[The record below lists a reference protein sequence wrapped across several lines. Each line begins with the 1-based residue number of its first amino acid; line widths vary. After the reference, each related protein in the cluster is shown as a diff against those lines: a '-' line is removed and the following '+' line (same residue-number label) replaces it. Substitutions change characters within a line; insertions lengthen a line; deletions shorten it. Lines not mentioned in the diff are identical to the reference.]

1 MKVVIAGGGAVGT
14 FIADELQQ
22 AGHTVDII
30 EQDLARVERAR
41 SSAEP
46 AGVAWHAA
54 DACEVS
60 SLREI
65 GLDDADVVAAVTG
78 DDEDNLVIS
87 LLAKQEFA
95 VPRVVARVNN
105 PKNEWL
111 FNENWGVDVAVS
123 TPHLLTALVEEAVS
137 VGSLVR
143 LLSFE
148 GGRAS
153 LIEVTLATGSPAAD
167 REVVELDFPRDSTVV
182 AVVRNDRVIVP
193 RGDTRLLPG
202 DEVLVLVTDESIDDV
217 REILTERPPS
227 ANGDAPEPDG
237 STEPS
242 DAQA

>member
-1 MKVVIAGGGAVGT
+1 
-14 FIADELQQ
+14 
-22 AGHTVDII
+22 
-30 EQDLARVERAR
+30 
-41 SSAEP
+41 
-46 AGVAWHAA
+46 
-54 DACEVS
+54 
-60 SLREI
+60 
-65 GLDDADVVAAVTG
+65 VAAVTG

-148 GGRAS
+148 AGRAS
-153 LIEVTLATGSPAAD
+153 LIEVTLASESPAAN
-167 REVVELDFPRDSTVV
+167 REVVGLDFPRDSTVV
-182 AVVRNDRVIVP
+182 AVLRNDRVVVP

-202 DEVLVLVTDESIDDV
+202 DEVLVLVTAESIDEV
-217 REILTERPPS
+217 RGILTG
-227 ANGDAPEPDG
+227 A
-237 STEPS
+237 
-242 DAQA
+242 

>member
-1 MKVVIAGGGAVGT
+1 VKVVIAGGGAVGS
-14 FIADELQQ
+14 FIADELQR
-22 AGHTVDII
+22 AGHEVHII
-30 EQDLARVERAR
+30 EQDGDHVSRM
-41 SSAEP
+41 SSTGYP
-46 AGVAWHAA
+46 AGATWHVA
-54 DACEVS
+54 DACEVD
-60 SLREI
+60 SLRSI
-65 GLDDADVVAAVTG
+65 GLTDADVVAAVTG

-153 LIEVTLATGSPAAD
+153 LIEVTLASESPAANH
-167 REVVELDFPRDSTVV
+167 EVVGLDFPRDSTVV
-182 AVVRNDRVIVP
+182 AVLRNDRVVVP

-202 DEVLVLVTDESIDDV
+202 DEVLVLVTADSIDEV
-217 REILTERPPS
+217 QTILTG
-227 ANGDAPEPDG
+227 A
-237 STEPS
+237 
-242 DAQA
+242 

>member
-1 MKVVIAGGGAVGT
+1 VKVVIAGGGAVGT
-14 FIADELQQ
+14 FIADELRQ
-22 AGHTVDII
+22 ARHEVHII
-30 EQDLARVERAR
+30 EQDGGRVSLMR
-41 SSAEP
+41 STGYPE
-46 AGVAWHAA
+46 GVAWHIA
-54 DACEVS
+54 DACEVD

-65 GLDDADVVAAVTG
+65 GMADADVVAAVTG

-105 PKNEWL
+105 PKNEWM

-153 LIEVTLATGSPAAD
+153 LIEVTLATESPAANS
-167 REVVELDFPRDSTVV
+167 EVVELDFPRDSTVV
-182 AVVRNDRVIVP
+182 AVLRHDRVVVP

-202 DEVLVLVTDESIDDV
+202 DEVLVLVTAESIDEV
-217 REILTERPPS
+217 RGILT
-227 ANGDAPEPDG
+227 G
-237 STEPS
+237 S
-242 DAQA
+242 

>member
-14 FIADELQQ
+14 FIAGELQQ
-22 AGHTVDII
+22 AGHAVDII
-30 EQDLARVERAR
+30 EQDLERTERAR
-41 SSAEP
+41 SKGEP
-46 AGVAWHAA
+46 PGVVWHAA
-54 DACEVS
+54 DACEVA

-65 GLDDADVVAAVTG
+65 GLEDVDVVAAVTG
-78 DDEDNLVIS
+78 DDEDNLVVS

-202 DEVLVLVTDESIDDV
+202 DEVLVLVTDESIDEV
-217 REILTERPPS
+217 REILTERPPG
-227 ANGDAPEPDG
+227 ANGADVG
-237 STEPS
+237 
-242 DAQA
+242 